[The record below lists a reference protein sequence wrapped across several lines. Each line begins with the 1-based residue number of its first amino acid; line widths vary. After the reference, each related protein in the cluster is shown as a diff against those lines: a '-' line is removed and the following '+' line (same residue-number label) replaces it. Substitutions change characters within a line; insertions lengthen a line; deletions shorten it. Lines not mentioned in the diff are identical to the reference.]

1 MTGTMWT
8 LPNAL
13 TGLRLLAVP
22 FLGTTLVVAG
32 DSAGG
37 RLSALALF
45 VGASLTDLA
54 DGWLARRWGQCT
66 DLGALADPIADK
78 ALVGTALVCL
88 SAQDLVPWWATA
100 VVLTREVAVT
110 VLRLTVLR
118 YGVIPASR
126 GGKVKTVTQT
136 ALIVLALAS
145 PGWTEALMVVVVATV
160 AWTLVTGIDYA
171 VKAAVLTRAAAS
183 PLRPRHGS
191 AFVGRVDAA
200 APLFPQPGHQQSGG
214 AGSSRVRS

>member
-1 MTGTMWT
+1 MTATMWT

-37 RLSALALF
+37 RLSALAVF

-88 SAQDLVPWWATA
+88 SAHDLVPWWATV
-100 VVLTREVAVT
+100 VVLAREVAVT

-118 YGVIPASR
+118 HGVIPASR

-136 ALIVLALAS
+136 ALILLALAR
-145 PGWTEALMVVVVATV
+145 PNWTEALLVVVVVTV

-171 VKAAVLTRAAAS
+171 VKAAALTRAAAS
-183 PLRPRHGS
+183 PLRPRRRW
-191 AFVGRVDAA
+191 AAVGRVDGAA
-200 APLFPQPGHQQSGG
+200 TLFPHPGRQQSGG